1 MKDPALTDATGAT
14 SDPRLYVQITEQLR
28 QKIISGDLKP
38 GVAVSITDVSRQRG
52 VSRPTVRKAMR
63 ALEGDGLLRR
73 YPGLGYYVQPCRQEP
88 PPPHHPEKRRRARGR
103 PAVQRA

>member
-1 MKDPALTDATGAT
+1 LTDATGAT

-28 QKIISGDLKP
+28 RKITSGDLKA
-38 GVAVSITDVSRQRG
+38 GVAVSITDITQQWG

-73 YPGLGYYVQPCRQEP
+73 YPGLGYHVQPPSR
-88 PPPHHPEKRRRARGR
+88 
-103 PAVQRA
+103 